1 MTQER
6 IPEYVAMLK
15 AKETKNIS
23 DYETPARVCA
33 EYFDGRGIDTPTADD
48 WTAFAEYFSHKY
60 EQEKGKRPSDYTVS
74 VNYVSRGKAFYRWCA
89 SQDGSEQTASLFA
102 EDKTEAI
109 YTPEPEA
116 EKPRQT
122 EGSRPP
128 APDEEAS
135 AKNPE
140 RAEAETK
147 EADKPAENVR
157 VNFLLSKGNHEALL
171 SLVYLKGQTLTAI
184 LKEAIEAYIQGY
196 SEEIAKLEETR
207 RKFRS
212 K

>member
-74 VNYVSRGKAFYRWCA
+74 VNYVSRGKTFYRWCA

-109 YTPEPEA
+109 YTPETEA

-122 EGSRPP
+122 E
-128 APDEEAS
+128 AS
-135 AKNPE
+135 AKNHE

>member
-128 APDEEAS
+128 APDEEAKTHS
-135 AKNPE
+135 GDI
-140 RAEAETK
+140 AEET
-147 EADKPAENVR
+147 DRPSPQNKPVR
-157 VNFLLSKGNHEALL
+157 VNFLLDPEYHEALML
-171 SLVYLKGQTLTAI
+171 LALLEQKTLTDILTEAVKAHIEGNSERVKIMRTAI
-184 LKEAIEAYIQGY
+184 KTA
-196 SEEIAKLEETR
+196 
-207 RKFRS
+207 RS